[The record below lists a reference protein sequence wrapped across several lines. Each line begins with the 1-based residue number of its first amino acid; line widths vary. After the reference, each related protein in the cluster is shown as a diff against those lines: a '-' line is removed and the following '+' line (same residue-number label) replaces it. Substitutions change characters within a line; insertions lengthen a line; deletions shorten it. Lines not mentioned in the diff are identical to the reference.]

1 MLLLF
6 LMVNN
11 NFALFMNRFLQLLI
25 LQLLPKPWE
34 NDYYCLLLFLLTMR
48 ASCSEH
54 DEDDVPVAV

>member
-25 LQLLPKPWE
+25 LQLLPKHWE
-34 NDYYCLLLFLLTMR
+34 NYYCCLLLFLSYNAACLFF
-48 ASCSEH
+48 AWC
-54 DEDDVPVAV
+54 

>member
-25 LQLLPKPWE
+25 LQLLPKRWE
-34 NDYYCLLLFLLTMR
+34 SYYYCLLLFLSYNAALLFF
-48 ASCSEH
+48 A
-54 DEDDVPVAV
+54 

>member
-25 LQLLPKPWE
+25 LQLLPKHWE
-34 NDYYCLLLFLLTMR
+34 NYYCCLLSFLSYNAACLFF
-48 ASCSEH
+48 AWCCC
-54 DEDDVPVAV
+54 

>member
-25 LQLLPKPWE
+25 LQLLPKHWE
-34 NDYYCLLLFLLTMR
+34 NYYYCLLLFLLTMQP
-48 ASCSEH
+48 SCCERG
-54 DEDDVPVAV
+54 EDDVPVVV